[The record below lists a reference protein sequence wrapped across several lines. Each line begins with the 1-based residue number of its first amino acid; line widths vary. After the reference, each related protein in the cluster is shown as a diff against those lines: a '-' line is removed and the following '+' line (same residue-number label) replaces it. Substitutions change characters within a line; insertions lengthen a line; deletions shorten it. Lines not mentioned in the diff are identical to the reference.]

1 MILLEWDDS
10 GGGSSRSLQG
20 KLEFKVT
27 ESGGSERFARFVERL
42 SLALGAAVEV
52 REVVPRVPADGR
64 VYSLIFANKPQ
75 LGFVTGITYGL
86 SPLIDSPASGREL
99 CISMRSDD
107 LEWAMVPAITVAALR
122 GLCPFEPG
130 MVIGYKKPYVEG
142 SGLSSLL
149 LGTPESRLMMDRRI
163 DLGVLPGRDADDFVE
178 LVGAYPIYPSERN
191 FFHTHGAEMAWNSEW
206 DPTDPIRSALV

>member
-1 MILLEWDDS
+1 MS
-10 GGGSSRSLQG
+10 HSLQE
-20 KLEFKVT
+20 KLELKVT

-42 SLALGAAVEV
+42 SLALGATAEV

-64 VYSLIFANKPQ
+64 VYSLIFANRPK

-86 SPLIDSPASGREL
+86 SSLVDSPASRREL
-99 CISMRSDD
+99 CISMHSDD

-130 MVIGYKKPYVEG
+130 MVIGYKKPYVDG

-149 LGTPESRLMMDRRI
+149 LGAPEARLTMDHRI
-163 DLGVLPGRDADDFVE
+163 DLGFPPGRDVDDFVE

-191 FFHTHGAEMAWNSEW
+191 FFHAHGAEMAWNSGW